1 MAQMIQINANTYYT
15 YKALALHK
23 CLVSELTT
31 PFTYSPYEAD
41 KRTILAFLYNFI
53 LLTKQKCPEVILQ
66 CASHGIIRHA
76 KNFC

>member
-1 MAQMIQINANTYYT
+1 MIQTNANTYYT
-15 YKALALHK
+15 YKALHK

-53 LLTKQKCPEVILQ
+53 L
-66 CASHGIIRHA
+66 
-76 KNFC
+76 